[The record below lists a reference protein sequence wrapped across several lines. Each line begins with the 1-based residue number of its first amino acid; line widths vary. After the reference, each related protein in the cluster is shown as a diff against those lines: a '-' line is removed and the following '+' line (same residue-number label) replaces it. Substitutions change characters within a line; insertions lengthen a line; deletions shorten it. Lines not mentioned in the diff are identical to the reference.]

1 MSLRPVGP
9 PASGLLSAASAS
21 LQHSMLES
29 SWSLQLAT
37 LSFPFPSQRSPTGRP
52 RGRRGS
58 LGVVRGHSEE
68 WGPLAEAL
76 CHGRVPRVSPALGCF
91 YFPLADSQEGPDLS
105 QKLLSTMG
113 QCWLLAAP
121 SCSCST
127 HLQSPPGTCSHS
139 TQAEK
144 FRPAPHQPCSNPQS
158 KVSKSVQQ
166 NLALR
171 TSYQS

>member
-29 SWSLQLAT
+29 TWSLRLAT

-58 LGVVRGHSEE
+58 LRVVRGHSEE
-68 WGPLAEAL
+68 WGPLAETL
-76 CHGRVPRVSPALGCF
+76 CHGRVPRVSPALGCL

-121 SCSCST
+121 AA
-127 HLQSPPGTCSHS
+127 PTCSHLL
-139 TQAEK
+139 A
-144 FRPAPHQPCSNPQS
+144 PAATLPRLRSLDLPPTNPAQIP
-158 KVSKSVQQ
+158 K
-166 NLALR
+166 AR
-171 TSYQS
+171 